1 MKRITAIILSLL
13 MIISVFVGCGESDTK
28 KKSDDEK
35 KDNATENKEDGN
47 SNGYDS
53 CVWVDISSE
62 EELFELLEEAQLK
75 EDNTNYLYVK
85 NEGKSPE
92 VSVILPELKL
102 EGYQV
107 TQITSYEDHLSFL
120 YLPGDRKNDLEARY
134 DDDIRIIVQ
143 IYKTTDK
150 FEKCLAGYGVTPEN
164 GVGFVPEHNSWHIN
178 NGKNRIIIDMADT
191 IKIDSFDELDSYV
204 ALVEHTFKTAYFESA
219 E

>member
-107 TQITSYEDHLSFL
+107 DHITSYEDHITFM

-150 FEKCLAGYGVTPEN
+150 FEKCLAGYGV
-164 GVGFVPEHNSWHIN
+164 VLQQSIY
-178 NGKNRIIIDMADT
+178 
-191 IKIDSFDELDSYV
+191 SL
-204 ALVEHTFKTAYFESA
+204 SA
-219 E
+219 V